1 MTHGIGPGHV
11 PRGNDAALLA
21 AGIADMAVSGLTT
34 VLRGVRGL
42 LGRADMGELADEGR
56 QELTARGRLALDRFA
71 AGSPAHLEVLAQ
83 HATARRGSADD

>member
-71 AGSPAHLEVLAQ
+71 MRLTGASGGAGPARHCPTWL
-83 HATARRGSADD
+83 RR